1 MYPAAH
7 KRKDLSDPELINLL
21 SEVLLPSQYIG
32 CEFGS
37 IRREPTSDDIRVAL
51 AFHDTYEIGMSYL
64 GFRILYAILNSQPG
78 IYAERV
84 FAPWPDMEAS
94 LRKSGFPLFSLETK
108 TPLDKFDIIGF
119 TLQYELGCTN
129 ILTILDLAGIP
140 LRSEARSD
148 AHPLIIA
155 GGPVAFNP
163 EPFSLFFDA
172 FFIGD
177 AEEGFTEI
185 IEKYRELK
193 NEGTG
198 RKKILE
204 SLARIKSV
212 YVPALT
218 ITKRDE
224 ISGIRYRLSDDGTEL
239 SIERRAIPNLDCF
252 PFPTE
257 MVVPFGKVV
266 QDKVSIELSRGCARG
281 CRFCQAGYIYLPSRE
296 RSPNQIAEAVIESV
310 KINGYDEVSF
320 TGLTPTDYPKLEQL
334 IRLINPSLEKENVS
348 LSLSSI
354 RTEKVPDYILDVI
367 SSLRK
372 TGFTLAPEAGTQRM
386 RNVINKNLS
395 EEQILD
401 SIGRIYQAGWRLIKL
416 YFMIGL
422 PTETDEDIAAI
433 SLLAETAIQT
443 GRGCGIRPEINL
455 SISPFVPKPHTP
467 FQWEKMDGIEEI
479 HRKLKI
485 VKRSLRSRGI
495 EFKYH
500 KPELS
505 FLEGLITRGDK
516 AVADVIER
524 AWGMGARF
532 DGWSEF
538 DNMKIWG
545 KAIEESGIKPEV
557 YLNGFPP
564 GSHLPWGH
572 IKSGVKPEFLTRERE
587 LAYSGQTS
595 CGCAGPECRACG
607 VCPIPNND
615 RNQSDVVSS
624 GHGRNPMP
632 SITVPDADSMDT
644 VEPSKNHT
652 DQTVFYERT
661 GLFMYLSHFDTVRTL
676 IRALKRAGLRFA
688 YTRGFHPKPVV
699 AFPPPLPVGVA
710 GTNEFFDL
718 TSEDCCLSDEIIETS
733 NASLPEGFKLLQFQR
748 RDMRESLSSLVK
760 GAFFSVRF
768 KDELAFEDINNY
780 NIKWEELLNGT
791 EPILYR
797 DDKKGHSKEK
807 DLRLLI
813 SDLKINLN
821 DKKMTFVIKYLEQG
835 SINPIRFLKIFFSE
849 IVDFTTIR
857 REAFLFE

>member
-1 MYPAAH
+1 MYPAVH
-7 KRKDLSDPELINLL
+7 KRKGLSDPELINLL

-37 IRREPTSDDIRVAL
+37 IIREPAADDIRVAL

-84 FAPWPDMEAS
+84 FAPWRDMEDR
-94 LRKSGFPLFSLETK
+94 LRKNDFPLFSLETK
-108 TPLDKFDIIGF
+108 TPLDEFDIIGF

-140 LRSEARSD
+140 LRSEARND

-163 EPFSLFFDA
+163 EPFSPFFDA

-177 AEEGFTEI
+177 AEEGFVEI

-193 NEGTG
+193 NDGVG
-198 RKKILE
+198 RKKTLE
-204 SLARIKSV
+204 SIARIKSV
-212 YVPALT
+212 YVPSLT
-218 ITKRDE
+218 ITKKE
-224 ISGIRYRLSDDGTEL
+224 QNSGIRYRLSGDGKEL
-239 SIERRAIPNLDCF
+239 SIERRTIPSFDRF
-252 PFPTE
+252 PFPAE

-296 RSPNQIAEAVIESV
+296 RNANQIAEAVIESV

-320 TGLTPTDYPKLEQL
+320 TGLTPTDYPQLECL
-334 IRLINPSLEKENVS
+334 IRLIHPLLDKENIS
-348 LSLSSI
+348 LSLSSV
-354 RTEKVPDYILDVI
+354 RTEKIPDYILEVI

-401 SIGRIYQAGWRLIKL
+401 SIGRIYHAGWRLIKL

-422 PTETDEDIAAI
+422 PTETDEDISAI

-443 GRGCGIRPEINL
+443 GRVHGIRPQINL

-467 FQWEKMDGIEEI
+467 FQWEKMDGINEI
-479 HRKLKI
+479 HRKMKI

-505 FLEGLITRGDK
+505 FLEGLITRGDIG
-516 AVADVIER
+516 VAEVIER
-524 AWGMGARF
+524 AWRMGARF

-538 DNMKIWG
+538 DNIKIWN

-564 GSHLPWGH
+564 GSHLPWEH
-572 IKSGVKPEFLTRERE
+572 IKCGVKPEFLARERKR
-587 LAYSGQTS
+587 AYSGQTS
-595 CGCAGPECRACG
+595 SGCGGPECRACG
-607 VCPIPNND
+607 ICPIPNND
-615 RNQSDVVSS
+615 LDSS
-624 GHGRNPMP
+624 ANIFPSPDGNPMP
-632 SITVPDADSMDT
+632 VIAIPESDGKETD
-644 VEPSKNHT
+644 EPSKNHT
-652 DQTVFYERT
+652 DHTVFYERT
-661 GLFMYLSHFDTVRTL
+661 GIFIYLSHFDTVRTL

-710 GTNEFFDL
+710 GSNEFFDL
-718 TSEDCCLSDEIIETS
+718 TSDDCRLSDEIIE
-733 NASLPEGFKLLQFQR
+733 NANATLPEGFKLLRFQR
-748 RDMRESLSSLVK
+748 RESRESLSSLVK

-821 DKKMTFVIKYLEQG
+821 DKRMTFVIKYHEQG

-849 IVDFTTIR
+849 VVDFTTIR